1 METISQAAVN
11 WFASRAIEPDT
22 LSRMGIYSGKRVVE
36 RDEAGEEFTR
46 IVPDANGDVIVF
58 PYIEDGLRVGEKYR
72 GKPRHD
78 GSKVI
83 WAKTGSRMTF
93 YNSDILLDHA
103 MRDGKEPLVIVE
115 GEPDCLAV
123 IEAGWPYVVSV
134 PTGAPPDK
142 DKDGNPLPPVPARA
156 DDLNPEEDDKF
167 AYVLK
172 TWAKTKG
179 LKRIVLFTDGDGPGQ
194 RLADELA
201 RRYGRARC
209 SRVAYPEGCKD
220 ANEVLVKLGS
230 DAVLG
235 MIQNAKPYPVK
246 GLYHLL
252 DLPEPPPLTLHSTG
266 FGMLDPE
273 RVPPGAP
280 ALELTPGM
288 FMVVLG
294 KPASGK
300 STWTLQL
307 AANMVR
313 QFGWNVGICSPEMP
327 IIPFIRD
334 PLRTALIGKPKRE
347 WDKREV
353 ALTDRVIHRHIAFIT
368 NEAEVDDEEDS
379 SIDWLLE
386 KAHAAV
392 IRDGITMLIID
403 PWNELSHAW
412 DSRRETETQY
422 VERAIK
428 KLKAFAR
435 MYGVLVCVVIHP
447 DKEGGKTSGDNLT
460 LYNAAG
466 SAHWYNK
473 ADIGI
478 VFAKDEEV
486 PNTSNLHLKKLRFR
500 ALGRLGKAAI
510 PYDTRTELF
519 LT

>member
-1 METISQAAVN
+1 METISEAAVK
-11 WFASRAIEPDT
+11 WFAGRAIEPET
-22 LSRMGIYSGKRVVE
+22 LSRMGIYSGRRVVD
-36 RDEAGEEFTR
+36 RDERGEETAR

-58 PYIEDGLRVGEKYR
+58 PYVEDGVRVGEKYR
-72 GKPRHD
+72 GRPRPD
-78 GSKVI
+78 GSKTI

-93 YNSDILLDHA
+93 YNSDILLDPA
-103 MRDGKEPLVIVE
+103 MKNGSEALVIVE

-134 PTGAPPDK
+134 PTGAPADK
-142 DKDGNPLPPVPARA
+142 DKDGNPLPPVPASA
-156 DDLNPEEDDKF
+156 TDINPEEDNAF

-172 TWAKTKG
+172 TWPKTKG
-179 LKRIVLFTDGDGPGQ
+179 LKRIILFTDADGPGS

-209 SRVAYPEGCKD
+209 FRVSYPEGSKD
-220 ANEVLVKLGS
+220 ANDVLMKHGA
-230 DAVLG
+230 DAVLA
-235 MIQNAKPYPVK
+235 MIRNAKPYPLK

-266 FGMLDPE
+266 FRCLDPE
-273 RVPPGAP
+273 RNPSGAC
-280 ALELTPGM
+280 ALELTTGM

-313 QFGWNVGICSPEMP
+313 QFGWNVAICSPEMP
-327 IIPFIRD
+327 IIPFMRD
-334 PLRTALIGKPKRE
+334 PLRTALIGKPRKE
-347 WDKREV
+347 WERQEV
-353 ALTDRVIHRHIAFIT
+353 SMADRVIHRHIAFIT
-368 NEAEVDDEEDS
+368 AEAEVDDEEDP
-379 SIDWLLE
+379 SIEWLLE

-392 IRDGITMLIID
+392 IRDGINMLIID

-447 DKEGGKTSGDNLT
+447 DKEGGRTSGDNLT

-478 VFAKDEEV
+478 IFAKDEEV

-500 ALGRLGKAAI
+500 TLGRMGKVAL